1 MLNNCCLWLTGLSGA
16 GKTTIAERLVEQLEA
31 LGQPQ
36 CNVEHL
42 DGDIVRQTFCKDLG
56 FSKSDRDENV
66 KRISYVA
73 AYLSASRITVCTF
86 ISPYKE
92 ARARARAL
100 CTNFIEVH
108 VDTPLEVCED
118 RDVKGLYAR
127 ARAGEIKGFTGID
140 DPYEAPLNPEIVLKT
155 MRQCPIAALDG
166 EAKLLNRD
174 VDDCVD
180 EILKYL
186 YEH

>member
-1 MLNNCCLWLTGLSGA
+1 MLNKCCLWLTGLSGA
-16 GKTTIAERLVEQLEA
+16 GKTTIAERLVEKIEA

-36 CNVEHL
+36 CNIEHL

-56 FSKSDRDENV
+56 FSKADRDENV

-73 AYLSASRITVCTF
+73 AYLSASRIVVCTF
-86 ISPYKE
+86 ISPYRE
-92 ARARARAL
+92 ARAKARTL

-108 VDTPLEVCED
+108 VDCPLETCED
-118 RDVKGLYAR
+118 RDVKGLYAK

-140 DPYEAPLNPEIVLKT
+140 DPYEEPEDPELRVHTDKND
-155 MRQCPIAALDG
+155 LD
-166 EAKLLNRD
+166 A
-174 VDDCVD
+174 CVD
-180 EILKYL
+180 KILKYL

>member
-16 GKTTIAERLVEQLEA
+16 GKTTIAERLVEKLE
-31 LGQPQ
+31 GMGHPQ

-56 FSKSDRDENV
+56 FTKADRDENI

-86 ISPYKE
+86 ISPYRE
-92 ARARARAL
+92 ARAKARHL
-100 CTNFIEVH
+100 CNNFIEVH
-108 VDTPLEVCED
+108 VDCPLETCED

-140 DPYEAPLNPEIVLKT
+140 DPYEAPESPEISLQTDKMT
-155 MRQCPIAALDG
+155 LD
-166 EAKLLNRD
+166 E
-174 VDDCVD
+174 CVD
-180 EILKYL
+180 KILKYL

>member
-1 MLNNCCLWLTGLSGA
+1 MQNKCCLWLTGLSGA
-16 GKTTIAERLVEQLEA
+16 GKTTIAERLVEQLEG

-56 FSKSDRDENV
+56 FSKEDRDENV

-86 ISPYKE
+86 ISPYRK

-108 VDTPLEVCED
+108 VDCPLEVCEK

-140 DPYEAPLNPEIVLKT
+140 DPYEAPEDPEIHLRTDK
-155 MRQCPIAALDG
+155 MHL
-166 EAKLLNRD
+166 EA
-174 VDDCVD
+174 CV
-180 EILKYL
+180 EKILKYL
-186 YEH
+186 NDHSATKM